1 MVKNMA
7 GQHSILFALLTVV
20 VAVLTGCQ
28 TAPVTSPSPTVSTT
42 PTAPIIVTDAQT
54 DDIGY
59 AAANDSIEESID
71 NVDDDIGIATS
82 ENNITNKPPVFK
94 PIEEPVF
101 EPVQEP
107 VQTANPNQNDEPIFA
122 PIPETDDATV
132 NSSTVLTTP
141 NPTSSVPQSLPY
153 PTEQTPIAGSVPNDD
168 VYIIQLPPADPEA
181 KQKALLEQ
189 ARQNSSRMSGSAST
203 TRTPTVLQNGD
214 NIPAFRRLMD
224 TGINQLR
231 AGRLSDAETSFTRAQ
246 RLAPQSSAVYF
257 YLGQVALK
265 KNQPIKAEAMARRGL
280 TVAQSR
286 SRKVALW
293 QLILRSAQAR
303 GHQPTVNEAQRVL
316 RSL

>member
-1 MVKNMA
+1 MA
-7 GQHSILFALLTVV
+7 GQHSTLFALLTVV

-71 NVDDDIGIATS
+71 NVDDNIGIATS

-94 PIEEPVF
+94 PIEEPLKPF
-101 EPVQEP
+101 KSHFKLQI
-107 VQTANPNQNDEPIFA
+107 QLKRRTDFRPIL
-122 PIPETDDATV
+122 ETDDANV
-132 NSSTVLTTP
+132 NSSRVLLP
-141 NPTSSVPQSLPY
+141 RPLLLPVPQPLPY
-153 PTEQTPIAGSVPNDD
+153 PTEQNPMAGSMPNDD
-168 VYIIQLPPADPEA
+168 VYVIQLPADPEA

-280 TVAQSR
+280 TVAQSH

-303 GHQPTVNEAQRVL
+303 GHQPTVNEAQQVL